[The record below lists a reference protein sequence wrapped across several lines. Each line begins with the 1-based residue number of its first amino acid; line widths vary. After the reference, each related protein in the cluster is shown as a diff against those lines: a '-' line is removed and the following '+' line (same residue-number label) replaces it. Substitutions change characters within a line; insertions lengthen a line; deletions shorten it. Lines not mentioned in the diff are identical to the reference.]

1 MLLRIVHVVLGPIIT
16 CLDLT
21 KHLSLSL
28 FLADC
33 WWPQLRLKLTNFM
46 LRGSSLYELLFR
58 RCIYSRIYSVS
69 DFEYWIMQISNYVKS
84 KGTTWEVNFCWF
96 SLRRSLRQ
104 GQLCFFVGKVRSR
117 FRFKMFHFLYRVE
130 IGRSI
135 GTYKLLWHML
145 FRKKRFQV
153 FILTWSP
160 KLIKTEFFL

>member
-1 MLLRIVHVVLGPIIT
+1 MPLPDQQTLLHVATDRSRCTGSNNNVFRSH
-16 CLDLT
+16 
-21 KHLSLSL
+21 KASFSLFL

-46 LRGSSLYELLFR
+46 LRGSSLYERLFR

-130 IGRSI
+130 IGRSN

-145 FRKKRFQV
+145 LRKKRF
-153 FILTWSP
+153 
-160 KLIKTEFFL
+160 